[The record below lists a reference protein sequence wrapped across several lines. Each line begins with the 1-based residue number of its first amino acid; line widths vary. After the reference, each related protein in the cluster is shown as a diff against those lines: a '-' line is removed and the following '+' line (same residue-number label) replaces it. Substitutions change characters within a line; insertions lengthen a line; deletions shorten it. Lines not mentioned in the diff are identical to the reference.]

1 MEVDL
6 PAKTTSSRKSRRESY
21 EAKKAKDEKKAEKVN
36 ESELSKQLFGDVS
49 VVDPPSNRSPVLNE
63 HLLDE
68 PDDFD
73 VDAPKNETPI
83 NLSEG
88 ETDLMEVDLLES
100 VTPLLNEDLA
110 VNVQQVS
117 LISEESGSTTNP
129 APQ

>member
-1 MEVDL
+1 
-6 PAKTTSSRKSRRESY
+6 
-21 EAKKAKDEKKAEKVN
+21 
-36 ESELSKQLFGDVS
+36 VS
-49 VVDPPSNRSPVLNE
+49 VVDPLSNRSPVPNE

-73 VDAPKNETPI
+73 MNAPKNETPTN

-88 ETDLMEVDLLES
+88 ETDLMEIDLLES

-129 APQ
+129 TPQ